1 MEKIVLF
8 EGSKKDFNALL
19 MNECVDEYTPFME
32 LIRQYNEKVRAN
44 DVYASEDIG
53 SVNKNI
59 IENVVIY
66 SDDFASVTDHVISNF
81 PNIVLLGHNIENV
94 YIQNAPKRV
103 RYALEVGFEDIIDR
117 KKSDY
122 YEADSEDILRLFSQL
137 ENGNIVGQNEAK
149 KQSCVGL
156 YKSTV
161 LKEDRPL
168 VLLYYGPS
176 GVGKTELAK
185 SISKFYEGGLTRIQ
199 FSMMQTDEAYKYIFG
214 DAHGKPSLAR
224 DLLNRETNIVL
235 IDEFDKVSSTLY
247 NVFYQMFDE
256 GEFEDINYKVDV
268 SNCVFILTS
277 NFNSEKHI
285 AEVLGFPIYSRIDSK
300 IKFSQLT
307 NEELELVI
315 ERIFDRIYSRI
326 SEEDRLLIDKLELK
340 GKYKESVDIFRNIRL
355 LDKYIENDIFSILF
369 DNKIILSL
377 TNGGVTNEIANK

>member
-355 LDKYIENDIFSILF
+355 LDKYIENDIF
-369 DNKIILSL
+369 
-377 TNGGVTNEIANK
+377 T